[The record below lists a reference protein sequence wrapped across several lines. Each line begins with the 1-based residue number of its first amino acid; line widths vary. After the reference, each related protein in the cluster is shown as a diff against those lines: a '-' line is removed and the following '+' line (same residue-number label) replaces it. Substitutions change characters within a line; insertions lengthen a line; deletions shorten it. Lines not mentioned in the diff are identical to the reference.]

1 MRELGLQGKKVMLR
15 IKSCLML
22 SCIIFTLILTSC
34 ATEISTRASRV
45 RLVSA
50 VQAHQ
55 VENKCKFLGNV
66 SGASFFWGGCCL
78 SWGFLREVPYNNALN
93 ELLDNAAE
101 LGATHV
107 FVNLGTG
114 EGLRGEAYGCAC
126 CRGADGDP
134 DVGYCQGPDG
144 IPDIAL
150 CQDPDGKVVDTAFCE
165 GAEGKDREEC
175 ELNCGKW
182 IPAID
187 QSSCEANGNK
197 WVPRAEE
204 RTACEAKGG
213 TWIPGAEDQITCE
226 SKGGIWVINEDV
238 LRREPEDLR
247 K

>member
-1 MRELGLQGKKVMLR
+1 MIDRGKSMLR
-15 IKSCLML
+15 ILSCLILVSMVSAL
-22 SCIIFTLILTSC
+22 LLTSC
-34 ATEISTRASRV
+34 ATEMSTRASRV

-114 EGLRGEAYGCAC
+114 EGLRGDAYRCAY
-126 CRGADGDP
+126 CRAPDGDP
-134 DVGYCQGPDG
+134 DVGYCQGRDGKPDV
-144 IPDIAL
+144 AL
-150 CQDPDGKVVDTAFCE
+150 CHDPDGNIVGSAFCE
-165 GAEGKDREEC
+165 GAEGKNRAEC
-175 ELNCGKW
+175 KANCGKW
-182 IPAID
+182 VPAID
-187 QSSCEANGNK
+187 QNTCEADGNK
-197 WVPRAEE
+197 WVTKAEE

-226 SKGGIWVINEDV
+226 SKGGTWVINEDV